1 MYSMGA
7 HLDLTRRPYSFL
19 GNSRADSTEAGA
31 SQILFWRNWSLT
43 KKESVPDSSRKSW
56 SVCPHLSSF
65 EGLFDYYMASG
76 PIMILL
82 GKCFCH
88 DCYGKALS
96 RGGLAEFMESCQH
109 MTDRNFQV
117 RFHPSIYSRYYWMP
131 LLSIEK
137 SLPFVPGHLIKE
149 VQDENTRPRCRSKK

>member
-19 GNSRADSTEAGA
+19 GNYRAGSTEAGA
-31 SQILFWRNWSLT
+31 SQILFWRNWSLK
-43 KKESVPDSSRKSW
+43 KKEPVPDSSRKSW

-82 GKCFCH
+82 GKW
-88 DCYGKALS
+88 DLTT
-96 RGGLAEFMESCQH
+96 M
-109 MTDRNFQV
+109 
-117 RFHPSIYSRYYWMP
+117 
-131 LLSIEK
+131 
-137 SLPFVPGHLIKE
+137 VPGLLTPIVINGKF
-149 VQDENTRPRCRSKK
+149 